1 MAARQEHEMSSFLKR
16 WLWALLGAI
25 SVMLVLMLPRDSLW
39 MRAVMIA
46 PALAGLALIA
56 RTIFERNDWR
66 A

>member
-1 MAARQEHEMSSFLKR
+1 MAERQQHEMSSFLQR

-25 SVMLVLMLPRDSLW
+25 SLMFVLMLPRDSLR

-56 RTIFERNDWR
+56 RAILRFFKPRC
-66 A
+66 